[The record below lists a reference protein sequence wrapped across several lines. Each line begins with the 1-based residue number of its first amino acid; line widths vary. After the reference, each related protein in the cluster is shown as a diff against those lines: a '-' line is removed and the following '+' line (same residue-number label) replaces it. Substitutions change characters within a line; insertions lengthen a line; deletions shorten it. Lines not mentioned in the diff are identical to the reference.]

1 MDHTDFGLA
10 FTEGARI
17 SDARGTLATA
27 HVASLGELVV
37 PTGQIVACDPLAA
50 IEPKPFALRIA
61 PGRYAALASVLALA
75 NGDQRI
81 ACVMLRLRETPMTQV
96 ARWEPAR
103 LVGQE
108 EALLGEGEFFGYAV
122 DAGVGCFMDAQ
133 SAAALAAR
141 YEADESY
148 DEAVIDALEENRTRG
163 WDYANIALDDMDG
176 LNLILFASGWG
187 DGVYAS
193 YWGLDTEGA
202 PICLVTDFG
211 VL

>member
-10 FTEGARI
+10 FTEGATI
-17 SDARGTLATA
+17 SDAQGTLATA
-27 HVASLGELVV
+27 HVASLGDLTV

-50 IEPKPFALRIA
+50 IEPKPFARRVA
-61 PGRYAALASVLALA
+61 PGRYAALASVLALT

-81 ACVMLRLRETPMTQV
+81 ACVMLRLRDAPMTQV

-108 EALLGEGEFFGYAV
+108 DVTLGEDEFFGYAV

-133 SAAALAAR
+133 AAAALAAR

-148 DEAVIDALEENRTRG
+148 DEAVIDALEANRSQG
-163 WDYANIALDDMDG
+163 WDYANIALDDVDG

-187 DGVYAS
+187 DGIYAS
-193 YWGLDTEGA
+193 YWGFDADGA
-202 PICLVTDFG
+202 PLCLVTDFG